1 MTAPLATRCP
11 ACSTVF
17 RVVPDQLRVSEGW
30 VRCGRC
36 AEVFNATES
45 LVDLETGAPRDR
57 ADELPRRATPRA
69 PNEEPPSADAF
80 SSQGKA
86 EPSPGSSLPRAEEV
100 DLTSAGPALPTH
112 AATASA
118 PPLQAGPAPLPAQ
131 PDALADLRAEP
142 VLAPH
147 AGALGALTRRPSF
160 VRRAERAERWRQPRV
175 RAALAAAALLS
186 VLGIAGQIA
195 YEYRDL
201 AAARI
206 PQTRPALEQ
215 ACALLDCRI
224 EAARAIDALAVESSG
239 LVRVEK
245 SSVYKLSVALRNRA
259 GIELALPALDLALT
273 DTQGRR
279 IARKVLFAADL
290 GATSSTLGAGRE
302 LTLQATLQAALP
314 DTEPVA
320 GYTIELFYP

>member
-1 MTAPLATRCP
+1 MATPLATRCP

-36 AEVFNATES
+36 AEVFNASES

-57 ADELPRRATPRA
+57 ADELPRSSTARGSDPGSPAAEAPCATDKAETSPISALPREETDTA
-69 PNEEPPSADAF
+69 PASVPPLSSGPPSLPPQADA
-80 SSQGKA
+80 
-86 EPSPGSSLPRAEEV
+86 P
-100 DLTSAGPALPTH
+100 AGPW
-112 AATASA
+112 
-118 PPLQAGPAPLPAQ
+118 
-131 PDALADLRAEP
+131 ADP
-142 VLAPH
+142 VLDARADPLDAH
-147 AGALGALTRRPSF
+147 AHRPSF
-160 VRRAERAERWRQPRV
+160 VRRAERAERWRRPRV
-175 RAALAAAALLS
+175 RAALAAAALLG
-186 VLGIAGQIA
+186 VLGLAGQIA

-201 AAARI
+201 VAARF
-206 PQTRPALEQ
+206 PQARPALEQ
-215 ACALLDCRI
+215 GCALLGCRI

-245 SSVYKLSVALRNRA
+245 SSVYRLSVALRNRA
-259 GIELALPALDLALT
+259 GVEVALPALDLALT
-273 DTQGRR
+273 DMQGRR
-279 IARKVLFAADL
+279 IARKVLLAADL
-290 GATSSTLGAGRE
+290 GAASATLGAGRE